1 MTKDDKL
8 QAFLDADRAPSSDPG
23 FMAQLD
29 ERMARIRLWSQF
41 RASAA
46 FAIAIAAVAF
56 GLYRAV
62 SPQAWTW
69 LNDFTLAATGTP
81 GLALAAIVVAAGLY
95 LPRLLQGR
103 MKV

>member
-1 MTKDDKL
+1 MTMDDKL
-8 QAFLDADRAPSSDPG
+8 QAFLAKDRVPSSDPA
-23 FMAQLD
+23 FMARLD
-29 ERMARIRLWSQF
+29 ESMARIRLWSQM

-62 SPQAWTW
+62 GPQAFTW
-69 LNDFTLAATGTP
+69 LNDFTLAMTGTP
-81 GLALAAIVVAAGLY
+81 GLALAAIIVAAALY

-103 MKV
+103 LKV

>member
-1 MTKDDKL
+1 MTMDDKL
-8 QAFLDADRAPSSDPG
+8 QAFLDADRAPSSDPA

-29 ERMARIRLWSQF
+29 ESMARIRLWSQI
-41 RASAA
+41 RTSAA

-62 SPQAWTW
+62 SPNAWTW
-69 LNDFTLAATGTP
+69 LNDFALAATGTP
-81 GLALAAIVVAAGLY
+81 GLALAVIIVAAGLY

-103 MKV
+103 LKL